1 MFSPE
6 EQEQAQLGQAMA
18 KSAMVAIVGVLM
30 VLLAHMPDRSSD
42 GLLVRHFGEE
52 GAVLATRLIG
62 LGVAALG
69 SLWFSSSLRKLK
81 ELRPRKPEARRDP
94 MDLE

>member
-1 MFSPE
+1 
-6 EQEQAQLGQAMA
+6 MA
-18 KSAMVAIVGVLM
+18 KSAMVAIAGILI
-30 VLLAHMPDRSSD
+30 VLLADMPDMNRSD

-69 SLWFSSSLRKLK
+69 SVWFSSSLRKLK